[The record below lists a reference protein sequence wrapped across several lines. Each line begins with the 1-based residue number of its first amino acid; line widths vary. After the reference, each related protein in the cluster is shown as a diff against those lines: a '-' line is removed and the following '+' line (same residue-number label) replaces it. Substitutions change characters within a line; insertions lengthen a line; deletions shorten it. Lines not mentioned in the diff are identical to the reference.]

1 MKSYKPTYSASALFL
16 AVLFCLPLSSVAQ
29 QKIGFIDSEYILSNI
44 PQYNGINERLSVLTN
59 QWRTEISEMQN
70 EIKDL
75 ETEFEAK
82 EILYTDEVKE
92 QKLKEIEQKKK
103 ELESFR
109 TQKFGPNGEYFRRQ
123 QELLE
128 PLQQRVLEAVNFI
141 SERDKFDYVF
151 DRTGD
156 YMFLYTNPEWDISE
170 DVLLEMGIDIEDIDE
185 R

>member
-1 MKSYKPTYSASALFL
+1 MKLSKLTYFATLT
-16 AVLFCLPLSSVAQ
+16 VLMLTVPVLTQAQ
-29 QKIGFIDSEYILSNI
+29 QKIGFIDSEFILSNI
-44 PQYNGINERLSVLTN
+44 PEYNGINERLNVLTN
-59 QWRTEISEMQN
+59 QWRTEITEMET
-70 EIKDL
+70 EIEEL

-92 QKLKEIEQKKK
+92 QKLNEIERKQK
-103 ELESFR
+103 ELETYR

-128 PLQQRVLEAVNFI
+128 PLQQRVLEAVNFV
-141 SERDKFDYVF
+141 SERDNFDYIF

-170 DVLLEMGIDIEDIDE
+170 YVLIEMGIEIEDIQQ

>member
-1 MKSYKPTYSASALFL
+1 
-16 AVLFCLPLSSVAQ
+16 
-29 QKIGFIDSEYILSNI
+29 
-44 PQYNGINERLSVLTN
+44 
-59 QWRTEISEMQN
+59 
-70 EIKDL
+70 
-75 ETEFEAK
+75 
-82 EILYTDEVKE
+82 VKE